1 MHILVKSDVINTR
14 FPVTLT
20 VNPFRKWS
28 LISPSMGVPPD
39 CSVFF
44 FFFWMKN
51 TEYYFVNWREMQT
64 VRCQFVLKQNEQLQ
78 GKSEEVW
85 REEET
90 LERKKSSNIFF
101 FVTAE
106 KKEMLSDLTAVFAS
120 CSPDMCCTSGYC
132 RGVTRIEKKIQKNER
147 LE

>member
-39 CSVFF
+39 CS
-44 FFFWMKN
+44 FFFWIKN

-64 VRCQFVLKQNEQLQ
+64 VRCQFVLKQKEQLQ
-78 GKSEEVW
+78 GKSEEV
-85 REEET
+85 
-90 LERKKSSNIFF
+90 
-101 FVTAE
+101 
-106 KKEMLSDLTAVFAS
+106 
-120 CSPDMCCTSGYC
+120 
-132 RGVTRIEKKIQKNER
+132 
-147 LE
+147 